1 MSDPEAYDFT
11 YDAVGACLPPTTIA
25 GQTIRSKRPTELGHH
40 DVPYQSVALWHP
52 HLVEHLVEP
61 YAMIPTGLPLQRPP
75 VATIPFPPFPAF
87 ATSPSVFDPQQRA
100 GLEPIIDSKG
110 NGLPHIVISPA
121 DESELWSQG
130 QAAGRGHG
138 RAPQRKKQRGKR
150 RLKKGSSRVSQADE
164 EDAYANEPDA
174 SELHE
179 IPALLADAWP
189 NPTQSDT
196 HSVNPCPPLL
206 LPLPAISATLDAA
219 FKLQAEQPDL
229 ERYNHNLDQYQ
240 SSLTW
245 PPLGIRS
252 GNAAVRAQL
261 HGLLPVEDRL
271 DPSVLAG
278 ESRSW
283 GSGFADPFPAIHM
296 IQPSD
301 RAQLRDLLRGF
312 ETGKGRPD

>member
-11 YDAVGACLPPTTIA
+11 YDAAGACLPPTTIA
-25 GQTIRSKRPTELGHH
+25 GQTIRLRRPAELGHH
-40 DVPYQSVALWHP
+40 DVPYQPVVLRHP
-52 HLVEHLVEP
+52 YRADHSVEP
-61 YAMIPTGLPLQRPP
+61 YAMLPTGLPLQWPSVTP
-75 VATIPFPPFPAF
+75 IPAPTFPTFT
-87 ATSPSVFDPQQRA
+87 TSPSAFDSQQRA

-150 RLKKGSSRVSQADE
+150 RLKKGSSRVPPADE
-164 EDAYANEPDA
+164 EVLIANDAEVSNPY
-174 SELHE
+174 E
-179 IPALLADAWP
+179 IPGFLADGSSIPSRSA
-189 NPTQSDT
+189 T
-196 HSVNPCPPLL
+196 HPVNPY
-206 LPLPAISATLDAA
+206 LPLSPPSLPPPANLGAVFELRGD
-219 FKLQAEQPDL
+219 QPDL
-229 ERYNHNLDQYQ
+229 ERYVHNLDQYQ
-240 SSLTW
+240 SSLTR

-271 DPSVLAG
+271 DPSG

-283 GSGFADPFPAIHM
+283 GSGFADPFPAIQM